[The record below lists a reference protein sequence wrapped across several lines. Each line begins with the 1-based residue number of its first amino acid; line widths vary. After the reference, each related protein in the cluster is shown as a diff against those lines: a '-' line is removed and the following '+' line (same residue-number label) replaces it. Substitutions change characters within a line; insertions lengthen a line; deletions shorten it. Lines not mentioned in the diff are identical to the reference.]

1 MQGREE
7 KEKIVNYGLI
17 HIVDND
23 RDIKTIF
30 NKKNYEKEFLA
41 FYDIYSQGLRAYD
54 ALYDMHSQPE
64 AYAREVALKIMDHEM
79 EKIHGISKKSKREM
93 QMMEDSA
100 FTALFVVPAIARFQ
114 TQATDRLADFLVEEW
129 RKNFPKNQI
138 QRGDFEKINAG
149 FKEKRSLLDL
159 LRGCVV

>member
-7 KEKIVNYGLI
+7 KEKIVNFGLI

-23 RDIKTIF
+23 RNIKTIF

-41 FYDIYSQGLRAYD
+41 FYDIYCQGLRAYD
-54 ALYDMHSQPE
+54 ALYEMQGEPE
-64 AYAREVALKIMDHEM
+64 AYAREVALKIMAHEM
-79 EKIHGISKKSKREM
+79 EKINGISKKSKREM

-114 TQATDRLADFLVEEW
+114 TKSTDQLADFLVEEW

-149 FKEKRSLLDL
+149 FKERRGLLDL
-159 LRGCVV
+159 LRGRVV

>member
-1 MQGREE
+1 
-7 KEKIVNYGLI
+7 
-17 HIVDND
+17 
-23 RDIKTIF
+23 
-30 NKKNYEKEFLA
+30 
-41 FYDIYSQGLRAYD
+41 
-54 ALYDMHSQPE
+54 MHSQPE

-114 TQATDRLADFLVEEW
+114 TRATDQLADFLVEEW

-149 FKEKRSLLDL
+149 FKEKRGLLDL
-159 LRGCVV
+159 LRGRVV

>member
-1 MQGREE
+1 
-7 KEKIVNYGLI
+7 
-17 HIVDND
+17 
-23 RDIKTIF
+23 
-30 NKKNYEKEFLA
+30 
-41 FYDIYSQGLRAYD
+41 
-54 ALYDMHSQPE
+54 MHSQPE

-159 LRGCVV
+159 LRGRVV